1 VLAAT
6 LAGATGVAVV
16 LTQQRAVAQA
26 PAATSPSSPSSPSS
40 ATTATLYAEVRGSDG
55 TSIVAAPERGS
66 LVEVLEQ
73 GLPRPLVAAEAP
85 SGDGPTWSILVY
97 ADLPLSSP
105 AGLASAAE
113 ALGAAAERLVSL
125 GEVDVVVAST
135 AARSLTERGPLRDAA
150 GVRVA
155 MQELRRQATSAGE
168 LTRRRQRLSADATEA
183 EDAAEL
189 RRLVADH
196 RFEEAELRSWQQ
208 DQLEDWLLGVA
219 EEELPAVAER
229 PRLLILL
236 RDALDASPESF
247 LQELRESMSE
257 DREVEPTPTAIT
269 PNVRQREL
277 ARAASALGWIALPVR
292 LGGAEAVPGAVEEPD
307 SDLAEATGGALVRDA
322 AALDAELLAL
332 RHRWRIRF
340 ETSSASGEPTPVDVR
355 ATTAGVHVRAP
366 RWVSGLPPELLAMV
380 RGRRLLEDG
389 VPGSLEL
396 VAILFGELRGGAL
409 LEAAVPLSAL
419 PSTGTPLRSDRLR
432 VTVLRLRL
440 DHDPE
445 VTRFR
450 GAGLELRGDRWIL
463 QTPIS
468 TPDDLQDVVVVAEDL
483 ATGSWGA
490 TFAEPSETSLAA
502 ESRTAVV
509 ETLGVSPPPARAPQ
523 PAPPEPAIV
532 DRAAVEDRDSAP
544 APQTASPPDVL
555 AQPAPRPAP
564 GSARFPALK
573 VVPPRGRDLT
583 GPQEFNIL
591 LSMDSIR
598 RVEFYLDGELVVDD
612 TRRPFSARLDL
623 GTAVREHEV
632 RAVGYS
638 RDGIALGEDV
648 LRVNAPRALTTIRVT
663 ESTPVPGSD
672 AVDVGAELELLPGL
686 RLDRVELFRNETLGA
701 TLTRPPFR
709 ARLPGPARSDA
720 DYVRVV
726 AYLEDGTM
734 LEDVRLLGSDAALSE
749 RVEVNL
755 VEVYA
760 VVTDANGEVIEGLQ
774 QSDFELRLGRE
785 TIPIERFAVADEVPL
800 VVGLAIDTSGSM
812 WTLMPDTR
820 NAASRFL
827 GQVLR
832 SGDQGF
838 VVEFSDRPRLA
849 HPPSTDPFALMR
861 SIGRLEAGG
870 NTALYDSVVFSL
882 LQFEPGLGRKAVVL
896 LTDGTDY
903 NSKFSYRRTHRT
915 AAQAGLPVYF
925 VALGGLEEDR
935 PVFRKDDL
943 ELIADVSGGRVFY
956 VRGMDD
962 IYGAYA
968 RISRELRSQYV
979 IAFTTAQPLA
989 DDELAR
995 VRVSVKGPK
1004 RQVRFAV
1011 GRQ

>member
-1 VLAAT
+1 MLAAT
-6 LAGATGVAVV
+6 LAGASGVAAL

-26 PAATSPSSPSSPSS
+26 PAATSPSFPSF
-40 ATTATLYAEVRGSDG
+40 ATTATLYAELRGSDG
-55 TSIVAAPERGS
+55 TPLVTAPAGGS

-73 GLPRPLVAAEAP
+73 GLPRPLIAAEAI
-85 SGDGPTWSILVY
+85 SGDGATWSILVY

-105 AGLASAAE
+105 SGLASAAE
-113 ALGAAAERLVSL
+113 TLEAAAERLVGL
-125 GEVDVVVAST
+125 GTVDVVVAST
-135 AARSLTERGPLRDAA
+135 AARSLTARGPLRDAA

-155 MQELRRQATSAGE
+155 LQELRRLAPSAGE
-168 LTRRRQRLSADATEA
+168 LTRRRQRLSADAAEA
-183 EDAAEL
+183 EDGAEL
-189 RRLVADH
+189 RRLLADH

-219 EEELPAVAER
+219 EEELPAVAEH

-236 RDALDASPESF
+236 RDALDPSPESF
-247 LQELRESMSE
+247 LQELRQSMSE

-269 PNVRQREL
+269 PSVRQREL

-292 LGGAEAVPGAVEEPD
+292 LGAPDGAAAASEDPD
-307 SDLAEATGGALVRDA
+307 GDLGEATGGALVRDA

-340 ETSSASGEPTPVDVR
+340 ETASASGEPTPVDVR
-355 ATTAGVHVRAP
+355 ATTAGVRVRAP
-366 RWVSGLPPELLAMV
+366 RWVSGLPPELLAVV

-396 VAILFGELRGGAL
+396 AAILFGELRGGAL

-483 ATGSWGA
+483 ATGNWGA
-490 TFAEPSETSLAA
+490 TFAEPSDTSLAA

-509 ETLGVSPPPARAPQ
+509 ETPGVSPPPARAPQ
-523 PAPPEPAIV
+523 PALPEPAIADGAAV
-532 DRAAVEDRDSAP
+532 DDRASSP
-544 APQTASPPDVL
+544 APQTADQPDVL
-555 AQPAPRPAP
+555 ARPAPRLAP
-564 GSARFPALK
+564 RFPALK

-591 LSMDSIR
+591 LSMDTIR
-598 RVEFYLDGELVVDD
+598 RVEFYLDGELVTDD

-632 RAVGYS
+632 RAVAYS

-648 LRVNAPRALTTIRVT
+648 LRVNAPRALTAIRVT
-663 ESTPVPGSD
+663 ETTPVPGSD
-672 AVDVGAELELLPGL
+672 AVDVGAELELLPGV
-686 RLDRVELFRNETLGA
+686 RLDRVELYRNETLGA

-709 ARLPGPARSDA
+709 ARLPGPARTDA

-726 AYLEDGTM
+726 AYLEDGTL
-734 LEDVRLLGSDAALSE
+734 LEDVRLLGSDAALSV

-760 VVTDANGEVIEGLQ
+760 VVTDAAGEVIEGLQ
-774 QSDFELRLGRE
+774 QTDFELRLGRE
-785 TIPIERFAVADEVPL
+785 TIPIERFAVADQVPL

-849 HPPSTDPFALMR
+849 HAPSMDPFALMR
-861 SIGRLEAGG
+861 SIGRLQAGG

-915 AAQAGLPVYF
+915 ASQAGVPVYF
-925 VALGGLEEDR
+925 VALGGLEENR

-979 IAFTTAQPLA
+979 IAFTTGQPLA

-995 VRVSVKGPK
+995 VRVTVKGAK